1 MTTLTIGHGGGRL
14 RLQGIVLTVAVGLLV
29 WCGCVLAFAWSAPAA
44 GGGTPPA
51 VVLTPEP
58 RPAGY

>member
-1 MTTLTIGHGGGRL
+1 MTTLTIGSGVGPLRL
-14 RLQGIVLTVAVGLLV
+14 RGLALAVALGLLV
-29 WCGCVLAFAWSAPAA
+29 WCGCVLAVAWSSPQSS
-44 GGGTPPA
+44 GSRPA

>member
-1 MTTLTIGHGGGRL
+1 MTTLTIGHGVGRL
-14 RLQGIVLTVAVGLLV
+14 RLRGVVLAVAVGLLV
-29 WCGCVLAFAWSAPAA
+29 WCGCVLGFAWSSPTD
-44 GGGTPPA
+44 GGPHPA